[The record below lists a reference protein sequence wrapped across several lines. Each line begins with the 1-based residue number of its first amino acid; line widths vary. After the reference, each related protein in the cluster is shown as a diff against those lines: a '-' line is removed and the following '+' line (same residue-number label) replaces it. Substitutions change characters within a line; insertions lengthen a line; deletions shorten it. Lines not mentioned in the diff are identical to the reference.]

1 MGFRPLTD
9 KEREDIESSLR
20 KAERDVQPV
29 AKVKEPVAPAPEA
42 QEETSEPASGEAAT
56 AAPVKTSFKKKSS

>member
-20 KAERDVQPV
+20 KAERDAQPV
-29 AKVKEPVAPAPEA
+29 AKVKEPVAAPAPEA
-42 QEETSEPASGEAAT
+42 QEDAMPAEETS
-56 AAPVKTSFKKKSS
+56 AAPAPKSSFKKKS